1 MDAAMKR
8 MVQKFVL
15 VEFLSNRLNTQK
27 EVDDMVSLIE
37 EKLSMFPW
45 EVRSFLRQA
54 LGRYGKP
61 NKNTLLKH
69 WNNYDRRKED

>member
-8 MVQKFVL
+8 IVQKFVL

-45 EVRSFLRQA
+45 EARSFLRKSIGCA
-54 LGRYGKP
+54 RKP
-61 NKNTLLKH
+61 K
-69 WNNYDRRKED
+69 

>member
-1 MDAAMKR
+1 MKH

-37 EKLSMFPW
+37 EKLSVFPW
-45 EVRSFLRQA
+45 EARSFLRQA
-54 LGRYGKP
+54 SGVMGSQIRIRY
-61 NKNTLLKH
+61 
-69 WNNYDRRKED
+69 